1 MAHSSNYARVAA
13 DRSRSRD
20 DPSML
25 WSNPTPARPH
35 NQYRDSWHYNP
46 PLRHTRRVLVIVNL
60 EQVRPLM
67 NAHHCDPMEATT
79 CRELPS
85 LGRLEEYALF
95 TYSFLVHP
103 AQTQTLTVDIML
115 YYISQHITYTWDCY
129 LEPSSMDLRWQDSTG
144 DTFVL
149 RNGQI
154 LIDLLREHRP
164 HWTEGQD
171 QGLLNTIRNF
181 DNTNQP
187 HIMRLSC
194 HEALPNPNMLPW
206 LSSDKMTVLPDS
218 ICPLCAFSRV
228 FSVVLLLP
236 LFMFSVV
243 LGLSLYHDQMG
254 FRLCRH

>member
-1 MAHSSNYARVAA
+1 MYVWPQIVPVLGRI
-13 DRSRSRD
+13 
-20 DPSML
+20 
-25 WSNPTPARPH
+25 RPCGATQLLLDH
-35 NQYRDSWHYNP
+35 VILSIVTHDSWHYNP
-46 PLRHTRRVLVIVNL
+46 PPRHTRRVLVIVNL

-67 NAHHCDPMEATT
+67 NAHHCDAMEATT

-181 DNTNQP
+181 DNPNQP
-187 HIMRLSC
+187 YIMRLSC
-194 HEALPNPNMLPW
+194 HEALPNPNMLPC

-218 ICPLCAFSRV
+218 MCPLMYILSCFLYCSAASSFHV
-228 FSVVLLLP
+228 FCGSWLKPLP
-236 LFMFSVV
+236 
-243 LGLSLYHDQMG
+243 
-254 FRLCRH
+254 

>member
-1 MAHSSNYARVAA
+1 MHIIVTPWKPRPAVNYLHLA
-13 DRSRSRD
+13 D
-20 DPSML
+20 
-25 WSNPTPARPH
+25 WKNT
-35 NQYRDSWHYNP
+35 
-46 PLRHTRRVLVIVNL
+46 
-60 EQVRPLM
+60 
-67 NAHHCDPMEATT
+67 HC
-79 CRELPS
+79 S
-85 LGRLEEYALF
+85 L
-95 TYSFLVHP
+95 LVHP

-129 LEPSSMDLRWQDSTG
+129 LEPSSMDRRWQDSTG

-181 DNTNQP
+181 DNPNQP
-187 HIMRLSC
+187 YIMRLSC

-218 ICPLCAFSRV
+218 ICPLCAFSYV
-228 FSVVLLLP
+228 FSIVLLLP
-236 LFMFSVV
+236 LFMF
-243 LGLSLYHDQMG
+243 
-254 FRLCRH
+254 FRGSWLKPLP

>member
-1 MAHSSNYARVAA
+1 MAHSSNYVRVAP

-20 DPSML
+20 DPPM
-25 WSNPTPARPH
+25 WSNQTFARPR
-35 NQYRDSWHYNP
+35 NPQYHDSWQYNP
-46 PLRHTRRVLVIVNL
+46 PPRQTRRVLVIVNL

-67 NAHHCDPMEATT
+67 NAHHCDAMEAST

-154 LIDLLREHRP
+154 LIDLLREHRR

-181 DNTNQP
+181 DNPNQP
-187 HIMRLSC
+187 YIMRLSC
-194 HEALPNPNMLPW
+194 HEALQNPNMLPW
-206 LSSDKMTVLPDS
+206 LSADKMTVLPDS
-218 ICPLCAFSRV
+218 MCPLMYILSC
-228 FSVVLLLP
+228 
-236 LFMFSVV
+236 
-243 LGLSLYHDQMG
+243 SLYCSTASS
-254 FRLCRH
+254 FNVFPWFLA

>member
-13 DRSRSRD
+13 DCSRSRD

-67 NAHHCDPMEATT
+67 NAHHCDAMEATT

-149 RNGQI
+149 SKGQI
-154 LIDLLREHRP
+154 LIDLLREHRT

-181 DNTNQP
+181 ANPNQP
-187 HIMRLSC
+187 YIMRLSC
-194 HEALPNPNMLPW
+194 HEALPNPN
-206 LSSDKMTVLPDS
+206 VLP
-218 ICPLCAFSRV
+218 
-228 FSVVLLLP
+228 
-236 LFMFSVV
+236 
-243 LGLSLYHDQMG
+243 
-254 FRLCRH
+254 